1 MSMFFAIDVI
11 DFNSS
16 WVRGRT
22 NFARRVFTLSFV
34 SQWERFSPDESKL
47 AELIVTHVIGTTPML
62 LTMKLKPV
70 D

>member
-1 MSMFFAIDVI
+1 MWLIWTIHESEGELTLLAE
-11 DFNSS
+11 SLLYHS
-16 WVRGRT
+16 WH
-22 NFARRVFTLSFV
+22 
-34 SQWERFSPDESKL
+34 WERFSPDESKL